1 MHIPP
6 QSAVSLPVTPFPR
19 QVLAMARV
27 LVIGDVMLDRYWF
40 GDASRLSPEAPVP
53 VVQITSCEDRLGGA
67 ANVAR
72 NIAALGAQVSL
83 VGVVGD
89 DDAGRCIGHLLQQA
103 GIADCTCMRA
113 TAQTIVKLRVL
124 GRRQQLLRIDFDGE
138 RGSAAAKLDAASLEH
153 LVCAHDVI
161 VLSDYAKGCLDDPQ
175 TVIRLAAGHGR
186 PVLVDPK
193 GEDFSGY
200 AQAALLTPN
209 LAELRLI
216 VGAWR
221 SESELADKAQ
231 SLRRSLSI
239 PSLLLTRSADG
250 MTLFDDDGAHHF
262 PAQAREV
269 FDVSGA
275 GDTVIAVLASLLAS
289 GMRQDMAIALANRAA
304 GLAVS
309 KLGTATVSY
318 DELFADSDS
327 DYLPH

>member
-1 MHIPP
+1 MQLPP
-6 QSAVSLPVTPFPR
+6 QSAVPLPVAPFPR
-19 QVLAMARV
+19 HVLATARV

-40 GDASRLSPEAPVP
+40 GDASRISPEAPVP
-53 VVQITSCEDRLGGA
+53 VVQIACCEDRLGGA

-72 NIAALGAQVSL
+72 NISALGAQASV

-89 DDAGRCIGHLLQQA
+89 DDAGRCIGQLLRQA
-103 GIADCTCMRA
+103 GIADCTCTRA

-138 RGSAAAKLDAASLEH
+138 RGSAAARLDAASLEQ

-161 VLSDYAKGCLDDPQ
+161 VLSDYAKGCLADPQ
-175 TVIRLAAGHGR
+175 TVIRLAADHSR

-200 AQAALLTPN
+200 AHATLLTPN

-221 SESELADKAQ
+221 SEPELADKAQ
-231 SLRRSLSI
+231 ALRRSLSI

-250 MTLFDDDGAHHF
+250 MTLFDDEGAHHF

-289 GMRQDMAIALANRAA
+289 GMRQDIAIALANRAA

-318 DELFADSDS
+318 DELFADGDS
-327 DYLPH
+327 DYLPQ